1 MTSKNSENPENPQNL
16 PQGIDQV
23 PESPEV
29 AQKFAPERQELAKK
43 VTTDSAKSSTDAL
56 SEEMKDKAKLLALME
71 EDEINFKTVEDI
83 EKATERYGDIMDKWG
98 LDVVL
103 GWFWWETA
111 SGIFSTLFFLYQ
123 WQKLPDGKKLPM
135 IDVLKVFG
143 LQLVDVAG
151 TATAKVVWTWWWAV
165 AGGII
170 GTLLIPMAG
179 TVAGALVWWALWY
192 TGGSSLFDYFFKAN
206 KWSADIFKKHCDN
219 LRNQA
224 QARNNTAL
232 VEELTVSA
240 AKIEDKFSA
249 PAGKKAPKKPEQ
261 WWNVIPLYPESALN
275 KAA

>member
-103 GWFWWETA
+103 GWF
-111 SGIFSTLFFLYQ
+111 
-123 WQKLPDGKKLPM
+123 
-135 IDVLKVFG
+135 
-143 LQLVDVAG
+143 
-151 TATAKVVWTWWWAV
+151 
-165 AGGII
+165 
-170 GTLLIPMAG
+170 
-179 TVAGALVWWALWY
+179 
-192 TGGSSLFDYFFKAN
+192 
-206 KWSADIFKKHCDN
+206 
-219 LRNQA
+219 
-224 QARNNTAL
+224 
-232 VEELTVSA
+232 
-240 AKIEDKFSA
+240 
-249 PAGKKAPKKPEQ
+249 
-261 WWNVIPLYPESALN
+261 
-275 KAA
+275 